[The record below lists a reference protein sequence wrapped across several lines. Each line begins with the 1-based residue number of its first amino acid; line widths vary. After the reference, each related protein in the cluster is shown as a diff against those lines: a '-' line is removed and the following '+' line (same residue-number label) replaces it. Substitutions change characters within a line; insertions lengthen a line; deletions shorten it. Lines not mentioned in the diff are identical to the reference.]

1 MKMMR
6 RQLGNILRQV
16 EKPGRYIGG
25 EWNVICKN
33 PARTG
38 LKIALAFPDVY
49 EIGMSY
55 LGQKI
60 LYSVLNEQPD
70 VLAERVFAPW
80 PDMEEKLRSAGVPIF
95 SLENKIPLRE
105 FDIIG
110 FSLLYELNY
119 TNILT
124 ILDLAGIPFFA
135 AARDRD
141 FPMVIAGGPACFN
154 PEPVSDIFDAVFL
167 GDGED
172 GFLEIAVKVGELRK
186 NRASRVE
193 ILRALAGIP
202 GVYVP
207 RFYDLDRPSG
217 PGLMAR
223 RPGRGVPW
231 PVKKRTLA
239 SLNGRTFPE
248 KIIVPD
254 IQAVF
259 DRVAVEV
266 ARGCPQRCR
275 FCQAASIYF
284 PFRTMDSTS
293 VVSTVRKS
301 LDSTGYE
308 DVSLSALSISDYP
321 GLEEM
326 VDGLTNDLSPRKVS
340 LSLPS
345 LRPFGLSSA
354 IAEGILRVR
363 KTGFTLVPEAGS
375 DRLRAVINKSLN
387 NREILAAAAN
397 AFGRGWRLLKLYFM
411 IGLPTETHDDL
422 RGIVDL
428 VGEIVRLGRDI
439 LKAPPRLNISL
450 SSFIPKPHTPFQW
463 LAMEEENALLEKQQ
477 FLRSALR
484 RYPSIKVKDHPTRV
498 SVLEGVFSRGDRRL
512 GPVLVQAWRRG
523 ARFDSWKD
531 RFAFSA
537 WQDAFS
543 AEGLDYHAYLGPL
556 DPERP
561 LPWDHIDPGIKRDH
575 LLAELN
581 KARRGEPTPSCLEMS
596 CLECNGCDPGLRLKT
611 RAAVPRRTK
620 LRRKPEFG
628 EKTSRLLRYEM
639 VYAKAGTARYLS
651 HRDLTNQL
659 SRAFRRAGIE
669 TSFSGGFHPKMS
681 FSYCPALAL
690 GMEGKEEILE
700 FRAARDYEPGR
711 FIRRLNRLVRSGIK
725 IISLRSLRDEEPPLS
740 WRITGALFSI
750 SLRDREVK
758 EALQRRKGERGG
770 AGLNDR
776 SFLEK
781 EIAAVLTAAQEPLV
795 RFWVD
800 RKRRRL
806 LLSMPQRSGG
816 GIRPQDIIAS
826 VLGLTHPSFHLT
838 REGFIF
844 AGESEGK

>member
-6 RQLGNILRQV
+6 QRLEYILRQV

-25 EWNVICKN
+25 EWNVIRKD
-33 PARTG
+33 PARTET
-38 LKIALAFPDVY
+38 KIALAFPDVY

-60 LYSVLNEQPD
+60 LYSVLNGQPD
-70 VLAERVFAPW
+70 ILAERVFAPW

-135 AARDRD
+135 AEREGD

-154 PEPVSDIFDAVFL
+154 PEPVSDIFDALFL

-172 GFLEIAVKVGELRK
+172 GFLEIAAKVGELRK
-186 NRASRVE
+186 NRASREE

-202 GVYVP
+202 GIYVP
-207 RFYDLDRPSG
+207 RFYDVDRPSG
-217 PGLMAR
+217 PGLIAR
-223 RPGRGVPW
+223 RPGQGVPW
-231 PVKKRTLA
+231 PIKKRALT
-239 SLNGRTFPE
+239 SLTGKTFPE

-284 PFRTMDSTS
+284 PFRTMDSAS
-293 VVSTVRKS
+293 AVNIVRRS
-301 LDSTGYE
+301 LNSTGYE

-321 GLEEM
+321 ELEEIVECLM
-326 VDGLTNDLSPRKVS
+326 TVLSPLKIS

-345 LRPFGLSSA
+345 LRPPGLSPA
-354 IAEGILRVR
+354 IAESILSVR

-375 DRLRAVINKSLN
+375 DRLRAVINKNLN

-411 IGLPTETHDDL
+411 IGLPTESQEDL

-428 VGEIVRLGRDI
+428 AGEIVRLGRGI
-439 LKAPPRLNISL
+439 MKAAPRLNLSL

-463 LAMEEENALLEKQQ
+463 LAMEEEETLLEKQR
-477 FLRSALR
+477 FVRSALR
-484 RYPSIKVKDHPTRV
+484 RYPSIKVKDHPAKV

-531 RFAFSA
+531 RFSFSA
-537 WQDAFS
+537 WQEAFS
-543 AEGLDYHAYLGPL
+543 AEGLDYRVYLGPL
-556 DPERP
+556 ATENP
-561 LPWDHIDPGIKRDH
+561 LPWDHIDTGIRRNH
-575 LLAELN
+575 LLAEMN

-596 CLECNGCDPGLRLKT
+596 CSECNGCDPGLRLKK
-611 RAAVPRRTK
+611 RAAAPRMTK

-628 EKTSRLLRYEM
+628 KKTDQPLRYEM
-639 VYAKAGTARYLS
+639 VYAKAGAARYLS
-651 HRDLTNQL
+651 HRDLINHLT
-659 SRAFRRAGIE
+659 RAFRRAGIE
-669 TSFSGGFHPKMS
+669 TAFSGGFHPKMS

-690 GMEGKEEILE
+690 GMEAKAEILE
-700 FRAARDYEPGR
+700 FRAAREYEPGR
-711 FIRRLNRLVRSGIK
+711 FVRRLNRLARSGIRAV
-725 IISLRSLRDEEPPLS
+725 SLRSLGDEEPSLS
-740 WRITGALFSI
+740 RRITGALFSI
-750 SLRDREVK
+750 NLRDREVN
-758 EALQRRKGERGG
+758 EALQRRKSERG
-770 AGLNDR
+770 AGKQDDR
-776 SFLEK
+776 SFLEN
-781 EIAAVLTAAQEPLV
+781 EMAAVLAGVQEPPV

-800 RKRRRL
+800 QKKRRL
-806 LLSMPQRSGG
+806 MLSVPQRSGG
-816 GIRPQDIIAS
+816 GPRPQDIVFA
-826 VLGLTHPSFHLT
+826 VFGLAHPTFYLT

-844 AGESEGK
+844 AGKPGA